1 MRRVPPPRSWAIVPT
16 IAALVA
22 ALLGSSCTDRAIPA
36 AAPTR
41 PSELVVYAATSTRDA
56 LADLAPAYERERGV
70 RLVFSFGASG
80 DLARQIVA
88 AVGAD
93 VFLSAGEREMDAVAA
108 AGLVAPDSRRVLLS
122 NRLVVVEP
130 ASVPSVFTA
139 PFDPAQ
145 LAGPAIEHLALAHVE
160 AVPAGRYAA
169 RWLVAR
175 GVWDQ
180 VRSRVIPGVDA
191 RAALAAVEAGGAQAG
206 IVYASDAARSTRARV
221 VYAVPLDDGPRIS
234 YPVAAIAGRAA
245 ETEARAFLA
254 FLATPGAR
262 AAFESRGFIV
272 PVGGS

>member
-1 MRRVPPPRSWAIVPT
+1 MRREPHPRSWANVPT
-16 IAALVA
+16 IVLLVA
-22 ALLGSSCTDRAIPA
+22 GLLGGSCADRTIPVA
-36 AAPTR
+36 ASTR

-70 RLVFSFGASG
+70 RLVFNLGASG

-93 VFLSAGEREMDAVAA
+93 VFLSAGEREMDEVAA
-108 AGLVAPDSRRVLLS
+108 AGLVAPGTRRGLLS

-145 LAGPAIEHLALAHVE
+145 LAGPAIERLALAHVE
-160 AVPAGRYAA
+160 AVPAGRYALE
-169 RWLVAR
+169 WLVGR
-175 GVWDQ
+175 GVWNQ

-221 VYAVPLDDGPRIS
+221 VYAVPLADGPPIS

-245 ETEARAFLA
+245 ESEARAFLA
-254 FLATPGAR
+254 FLATPRAR
-262 AAFESRGFIV
+262 AAFEARGFIV
-272 PVGGS
+272 PAGGS